1 MVQWCDG
8 ATVRRYNGATVQWYD
23 GATVRRCGGAGI
35 LIKLKY
41 LKYEE

>member
-1 MVQWCDG
+1 MVQWYNG
-8 ATVRRYNGATVQWYD
+8 ATVRRCNGATVQWYD